1 VHPLPPYPPHLCR
14 TSLLEYLT
22 LLWSSRFLPPPSLC
36 PRKASLPAV
45 VCNVMIDGL
54 CRCLSCSAAASPVLQ
69 SKIAS
74 LHRAAVKIFA
84 RCSSGRVEDA
94 VTFLSYQASSNTHMT
109 PVSPRAVPSR
119 TEALKKRVSSSACG
133 PLYACRDV
141 CGMCCL
147 LLHRRIVRLRFMWR
161 AVSPTI
167 PHTLPPSTL
176 RLPWYGMLTAWSMP
190 KPSQL

>member
-1 VHPLPPYPPHLCR
+1 
-14 TSLLEYLT
+14 
-22 LLWSSRFLPPPSLC
+22 
-36 PRKASLPAV
+36 
-45 VCNVMIDGL
+45 MGM
-54 CRCLSCSAAASPVLQ
+54 CRCFSCSAAASPVLQ

-74 LHRAAVKIFA
+74 LHRAAVKTFA

-94 VTFLSYQASSNTHMT
+94 VTFLSHQASSNTHMT
-109 PVSPRAVPSR
+109 PVSPLAAHREQKLPRNVCHRLHVAS
-119 TEALKKRVSSSACG
+119 LSS
-133 PLYACRDV
+133 CRDV
-141 CGMCCL
+141 CGMCCM

-176 RLPWYGMLTAWSMP
+176 RLPWYGTLIAWSWLSTP